1 MACFRAMS
9 RVQCAPP
16 SVARAAHGA
25 ASRAAGANRS
35 VVAGARDSATRSFL
49 TGGGAGAGGGAGGA
63 TAGARGAMRALA
75 ACVPSGPSGTKAQ
88 LAAARVLMHDDA
100 MERALFGEGDDLE
113 DT

>member
-1 MACFRAMS
+1 
-9 RVQCAPP
+9 
-16 SVARAAHGA
+16 
-25 ASRAAGANRS
+25 
-35 VVAGARDSATRSFL
+35 
-49 TGGGAGAGGGAGGA
+49 
-63 TAGARGAMRALA
+63 MRALA